1 MSPLPP
7 AARERGITLAR
18 AARAGNTLA
27 LHELL
32 DHLTPYVTRI
42 CTPIA
47 LADGPDAA
55 QEALLAVFTRL
66 RSLRDPEALY
76 GWVRAIA
83 VREAVRT
90 AQRAARSRPSPDL
103 ADVPAKGDPHLAADI
118 DDVLARLSPA
128 HRAVL
133 VLRDVEGLD
142 EEAAAAV
149 LNIPPGTA
157 KSRLH
162 RARSSFRKAWSA

>member
-1 MSPLPP
+1 MTP
-7 AARERGITLAR
+7 AERERGVSLAR

-27 LHELL
+27 MHDLL
-32 DHLTPYVTRI
+32 DHLTPYVARV
-42 CTPIA
+42 CAPIA
-47 LADGPDAA
+47 LADGPDAT
-55 QEALLAVFTRL
+55 QEALVAVFGAL
-66 RSLRDPEALY
+66 RTLRDPEALY

-90 AQRAARSRPSPDL
+90 ARRAARAHPAEL
-103 ADVPAKGDPHLAADI
+103 ADVPERGDPQLAADI
-118 DDVLARLSPA
+118 DDVLARLSPD

-133 VLRDVEGLD
+133 VLRDIEGLD

-149 LNIPPGTA
+149 LGVPPGTA

-162 RARSSFRKAWSA
+162 RARTSFRKAWFS

>member
-1 MSPLPP
+1 MSPDE
-7 AARERGITLAR
+7 RERGVALAR

-27 LHELL
+27 MHDLL
-32 DHLTPYVTRI
+32 DHLTPYVARV

-47 LADGPDAA
+47 LADGPDAT
-55 QEALLAVFTRL
+55 QEALVTVFGAL
-66 RSLRDPEALY
+66 RTLRDPEALY

-90 AQRAARSRPSPDL
+90 ARRAARARPAEL
-103 ADVPAKGDPHLAADI
+103 ADVPGRGDPQLAADI
-118 DDVLARLSPA
+118 DDVLARLSPD

-142 EEAAAAV
+142 EESAAAV
-149 LNIPPGTA
+149 LGVPPGTA

-162 RARSSFRKAWSA
+162 RARTSFRKAWFS

>member
-1 MSPLPP
+1 MTP
-7 AARERGITLAR
+7 AERERGVTLAR

-27 LHELL
+27 MHDLL
-32 DHLTPYVTRI
+32 DHLTPYVARV

-47 LADGPDAA
+47 LADGPDAT
-55 QEALLAVFTRL
+55 QEALVAVFGAL
-66 RSLRDPEALY
+66 RTLRDPEALY

-90 AQRAARSRPSPDL
+90 ARRAARDRPAEL
-103 ADVPAKGDPHLAADI
+103 ADVPGRGDPQLAADI
-118 DDVLARLSPA
+118 DDVLARLSPG

-149 LNIPPGTA
+149 LGVPPGTA

-162 RARSSFRKAWSA
+162 RARSSFRKAWFS

>member
-1 MSPLPP
+1 MTP
-7 AARERGITLAR
+7 AERERGVSLAR

-27 LHELL
+27 MHDLL
-32 DHLTPYVTRI
+32 DHLTPYVARV
-42 CTPIA
+42 CAPIA
-47 LADGPDAA
+47 LADGPDAT
-55 QEALLAVFTRL
+55 QEALVAVFGAL
-66 RSLRDPEALY
+66 RTLREPEALY

-90 AQRAARSRPSPDL
+90 ARRAARTHPAEL
-103 ADVPAKGDPHLAADI
+103 ADVPERGDPQLAADI
-118 DDVLARLSPA
+118 DDVLARLSPD

-133 VLRDVEGLD
+133 VLRDIEGLD

-149 LNIPPGTA
+149 LGVPPGTA

-162 RARSSFRKAWSA
+162 RARTSFRKAWFS

>member
-1 MSPLPP
+1 M
-7 AARERGITLAR
+7 ALAR
-18 AARAGNTLA
+18 AARSGDTLA
-27 LHELL
+27 LHGLL
-32 DHLTPYVTRI
+32 DHLTPYVARI
-42 CTPIA
+42 CDPIA

-55 QEALLAVFTRL
+55 QEALLAVFRSL
-66 RSLRDPEALY
+66 RSLKDPQALY

-83 VREAVRT
+83 VREAVRV
-90 AQRAARSRPSPDL
+90 ARRAAREGPAEL
-103 ADVPAKGDPHLAADI
+103 ADVPGRGDPQLAADI
-118 DDVLARLSPA
+118 ADVLARLSPE

-149 LNIPPGTA
+149 LRIPAGTA

-162 RARSSFRKAWSA
+162 RARMSFRKAWSA